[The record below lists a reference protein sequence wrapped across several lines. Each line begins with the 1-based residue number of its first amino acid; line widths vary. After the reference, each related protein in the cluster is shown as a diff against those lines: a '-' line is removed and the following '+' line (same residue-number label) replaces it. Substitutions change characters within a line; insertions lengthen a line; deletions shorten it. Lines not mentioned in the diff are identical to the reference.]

1 LCVIFASILPGIDAT
16 FLQVVLGVAAVVL
29 ANAAISRGGF
39 GPASAAGRSAL
50 FFGFLITTLMWLYDG
65 YSDKSPS
72 TAASA

>member
-1 LCVIFASILPGIDAT
+1 LLLAT
-16 FLQVVLGVAAVVL
+16 NVVLTYL
-29 ANAAISRGGF
+29 ANALLSDRREFDLGYG
-39 GPASAAGRSAL
+39 L